1 MFKWSLPWKLSCLV
15 FLAKSVISLLQFWKH
30 LVTFHWFV
38 AFSLLSSS
46 LTEWFWFFAPSW
58 SEVLVQTM
66 RRPVAHIW
74 RQKLCVKLNGG
85 KIKLHARVAK
95 TLELCLFSIISC
107 FVFASFIYLLP
118 RRKRIKSFHFQPFF
132 PQNLSFPAFS
142 IYSQSLEYELITG
155 DHRTNQIAWNRI
167 TIGLYLIIGHIHT
180 GIYEHLTSS

>member
-58 SEVLVQTM
+58 SEVLVQTT
-66 RRPVAHIW
+66 RQCVAHIW
-74 RQKLCVKLNGG
+74 HQKLCVKLNGG
-85 KIKLHARVAK
+85 KITRAHCKNSGNM
-95 TLELCLFSIISC
+95 SIFNHSMFC
-107 FVFASFIYLLP
+107 FCFIY
-118 RRKRIKSFHFQPFF
+118 FFTFMTEANQECFQPFF

-155 DHRTNQIAWNRI
+155 DNQTNQIAWNWI
-167 TIGLYLIIGHIHT
+167 TIGLYLINTYNVLCIWYI
-180 GIYEHLTSS
+180 